1 MEVKVNAIK
10 FEATEKLVEFV
21 EKKAGKLSKLCD
33 EITEVDV
40 RLKVVKPAT
49 NGNKEASV
57 TVVLPK
63 ENLFAEKV
71 CDTFEDAVTQ
81 ALLALESQ
89 VTRYKEKQR
98 GK

>member
-21 EKKAGKLSKLCD
+21 EKKTGKLSKLCD

-40 RLKVVKPAT
+40 RLKVEKPAT
-49 NGNKEASV
+49 NGNKEASI
-57 TVVLPK
+57 TVVLPR